1 MKINVI
7 IILFLFVNVINSSA
21 TDYHVGPNQDYKNIN
36 DVPWETLTA
45 GDHVFIHWRST
56 DDGGAYKE
64 KWVVNIAGTEANPF
78 IISGVL
84 GSNGERPI
92 IEGDGA
98 TTRAELNF
106 WSEMRGVIKIGGS
119 SIPNNE
125 TASYI
130 VIENLEIRSAHPD
143 YNFTND
149 EGNVE
154 TYQKN
159 AASIFIESGD
169 HITIKNCVLNNSG
182 NGLFSA
188 HASSNLLIEKSYIYG
203 NGIVGSVFEHNSYTE
218 TMNIT
223 FQYNHYGP
231 LRDGALGNNL
241 KDRSAGLVVRYN
253 WLEGGNRLLDLV
265 ESDFQSY
272 YENPIYRNT
281 YVYGNVLVEQDG
293 GNSQVIHYGGDNGN
307 TTFYRK
313 GKLYFYNNTL
323 YSIRQNNTT
332 LVRLSSNDE
341 SADIRNNI
349 LFVTADGSNLSI
361 LDESGSA
368 VLRNNWIKSGWKN
381 AGSGS
386 GNIDHNGSNIEGS
399 DPGFLNASQKEFH
412 LKETSACIN
421 KGADL
426 LAAVLLEH
434 NLTKEYL
441 THQKDKSRDITGDI
455 DLGAFEFGS
464 TVVLGN
470 HLADA
475 NENAIQ
481 LYPIP
486 VKDTLTIDIEKG
498 KFKEGKIYS
507 LNGRMVLSFSKGSDN
522 SIDVSELEK
531 GIYILE
537 LNTSEGKKVSKF
549 LKE

>member
-1 MKINVI
+1 MKIISI
-7 IILFLFVNVINSSA
+7 ILLFLFVNTINAKA
-21 TDYHVGPNQDYKNIN
+21 TDYHVGPNQDYANIN
-36 DVPWETLTA
+36 DVPWESLAA
-45 GDHVFIHWRST
+45 GDHVFIHWRSA

-64 KWVVNIAGTEANPF
+64 KWVVNIAGTEESPF

-84 GSNGERPI
+84 GSNGDRPI

-98 TTRAELNF
+98 TTRAALNF
-106 WSEMRGVIKIGGS
+106 WSEVRGVIKIGGS
-119 SIPNNE
+119 SVPNNE

-130 VIENLEIRSAHPD
+130 VIENLEIRSGHPD
-143 YNFTND
+143 YSFTND

-159 AASIFIESGD
+159 AASIYIESGD
-169 HITIKNCVLNNSG
+169 HITIRNCVLNNSG

-188 HASSNLLIEKSYIYG
+188 HASSNLVIEKSHIYG
-203 NGIVGSVFEHNSYTE
+203 NGIVESFLEHNSYTE

-265 ESDFQSY
+265 ESEFPSY
-272 YENPIYRNT
+272 YETPNYRNT

-323 YSIRQNNTT
+323 YSIRQNKTT

-349 LFVTADGSNLSI
+349 LFVTADGSNLAI
-361 LDESGSA
+361 LDETGNA
-368 VLRNNWIKSGWKN
+368 VLRNNWIKPGWKN
-381 AGSGS
+381 AGSGN
-386 GNIDHNGSNIEGS
+386 GNIDNDGSNIEGS
-399 DPGFLNASQKEFH
+399 GPGFLNASQKEFH
-412 LKETSACIN
+412 LKETSPCIN
-421 KGADL
+421 KGTHL
-426 LAAVLLEH
+426 LAAVLPEH

-441 THQKDKSRDITGDI
+441 PHQKDKSRDVNGEI
-455 DLGAFEFGS
+455 DLGAFELGS

-470 HLADA
+470 HLADT

-481 LYPIP
+481 LFPVP

-498 KFKEGKIYS
+498 I
-507 LNGRMVLSFSKGSDN
+507 VH
-522 SIDVSELEK
+522 EK
-531 GIYILE
+531 
-537 LNTSEGKKVSKF
+537 K
-549 LKE
+549 